1 MRRNGVIATLLPITA
16 FSLNEKFACA
26 RNFIDRDV
34 PVAIG
39 TDCSPLSPIPN
50 MLFAIHLAVKNCGM
64 TCNEAINAATINA
77 AASLGLLDRMGT
89 IEPGKKANFSIS
101 EVTDPSEIPYK
112 WDSGIVNSVYNNG
125 IRISKEGNS

>member
-16 FSLNEKFACA
+16 FSLNEKFANA

-34 PVAIG
+34 PVALG

-64 TCNEAINAATINA
+64 TCGEAINAATINSA
-77 AASLGLLDRMGT
+77 SSLGLLDTMGT
-89 IEPGKKANFSIS
+89 IEPGKKASFSMFDIH
-101 EVTDPSEIPYK
+101 DPSELPYR
-112 WDSGIVNSVYNNG
+112 WGDGILRSVFRSGIEVY
-125 IRISKEGNS
+125 